1 MRKKFLFLVL
11 LLGLAVFYTQP
22 VIAQQKTVSGTV
34 QDKTDNSAL
43 RDVTVTVKGT
53 KIGTKTNSDGSYSIS
68 AAKGQT
74 LVFTFIG
81 YARQETVVG
90 DGSIFNIKLSQ
101 SNSEM
106 DAVVVTA
113 YGIKRDRAS
122 LAYAPVVIK
131 GEDIAQT
138 KRENFL
144 NSLAGRVP
152 GATITS
158 TSGTPGSSAQIILR
172 GAVSIDGDNQPLF
185 VVDGVPYDNSS
196 INQESLVAASNPNA
210 VGFVN
215 RNSDYGNRAMD
226 INPDDIETVTVLKG
240 PEATA
245 LYGAAG
251 ASGVIIITTK
261 KGAKGKGSITYDNTF
276 RFEKVYRFPEIQ
288 TTYGRGRN
296 GVSDPTSSYY
306 FGPKYDQGTELFD
319 NFGNFLKTGRTQK
332 HNLSIEGGSDV
343 NSFRFSA
350 GYTGQEGVIPTS
362 AFERLS
368 LRISGSSKITPKL
381 NVSATANYVNSITD
395 KVSKGTGSYFLTLL
409 AWPKNDDVRNYL
421 NSDGSRRILKGGNL
435 LSETDN
441 PFWDINKNIGNDQT
455 DRFTFNNTISFDVL
469 KWLNLTSNVGADIY
483 TTQGLYSTNPQSRY
497 GAATAGFLSQ
507 YNENT
512 RNISANVRAGI
523 KKNFG
528 KISNNLIVG
537 FNFDDNQRR
546 IEAQRGEQFIE
557 PDFLSLNNVAPLT
570 VSAKTTVLNYRRVRW
585 FSSYTAGY
593 DKILY
598 ATLAGSLEGDSRL
611 TSKFYQKSPYFAYGA
626 ASLAFNFTELKG
638 LDEISWLDAG
648 KLRIGYSTTGK
659 APYSP
664 YIIDYGFGSVIST
677 GGGYALGVTGGN
689 ENLKPE
695 LTKQLEFGAE
705 LEFIKNRL
713 SLDVSRYQ
721 LRSKDQIL
729 AVRSSYGTGYVLK
742 YINGGLVEN
751 KGMEIVL
758 KTTPVLSK
766 NLTWDFTV
774 NYSFNRGK
782 IISMPGDVP
791 LFYNSDTW
799 LYGNARSVSYAGGR
813 LGNISTDDFRR
824 NVNGDVLINTTTG
837 LPIKEA
843 GSTFTNITGNR
854 EPKGSF
860 GFINSVTYK
869 DFNLNFNLDLRIGG
883 DIYNGNALYLYNL
896 GLSKQTL
903 SREDAVVVKGVLADG
918 LENSAT
924 PTVNTIAIQPA
935 YRNDYYITNYIESEF
950 IEKDINWLR
959 LRDITLSYKL
969 SSSLLKRQKVVRNAS
984 LFVTGTDVFMIT
996 NYSGADPNVSGLTG
1010 GARGYGGGGFD
1021 YGALANPRGI
1031 SFGLKAQF

>member
-306 FGPKYDQGTELFD
+306 FGPKYDQRTELFD

-381 NVSATANYVNSITD
+381 NVSATANYVNSVTD

-409 AWPKNDDVRNYL
+409 SCV
-421 NSDGSRRILKGGNL
+421 
-435 LSETDN
+435 
-441 PFWDINKNIGNDQT
+441 
-455 DRFTFNNTISFDVL
+455 V
-469 KWLNLTSNVGADIY
+469 
-483 TTQGLYSTNPQSRY
+483 
-497 GAATAGFLSQ
+497 
-507 YNENT
+507 
-512 RNISANVRAGI
+512 
-523 KKNFG
+523 
-528 KISNNLIVG
+528 
-537 FNFDDNQRR
+537 
-546 IEAQRGEQFIE
+546 
-557 PDFLSLNNVAPLT
+557 
-570 VSAKTTVLNYRRVRW
+570 
-585 FSSYTAGY
+585 
-593 DKILY
+593 
-598 ATLAGSLEGDSRL
+598 
-611 TSKFYQKSPYFAYGA
+611 
-626 ASLAFNFTELKG
+626 
-638 LDEISWLDAG
+638 
-648 KLRIGYSTTGK
+648 
-659 APYSP
+659 
-664 YIIDYGFGSVIST
+664 II
-677 GGGYALGVTGGN
+677 
-689 ENLKPE
+689 
-695 LTKQLEFGAE
+695 
-705 LEFIKNRL
+705 
-713 SLDVSRYQ
+713 
-721 LRSKDQIL
+721 
-729 AVRSSYGTGYVLK
+729 
-742 YINGGLVEN
+742 
-751 KGMEIVL
+751 
-758 KTTPVLSK
+758 
-766 NLTWDFTV
+766 
-774 NYSFNRGK
+774 
-782 IISMPGDVP
+782 
-791 LFYNSDTW
+791 
-799 LYGNARSVSYAGGR
+799 
-813 LGNISTDDFRR
+813 
-824 NVNGDVLINTTTG
+824 
-837 LPIKEA
+837 
-843 GSTFTNITGNR
+843 
-854 EPKGSF
+854 
-860 GFINSVTYK
+860 
-869 DFNLNFNLDLRIGG
+869 
-883 DIYNGNALYLYNL
+883 
-896 GLSKQTL
+896 
-903 SREDAVVVKGVLADG
+903 
-918 LENSAT
+918 
-924 PTVNTIAIQPA
+924 
-935 YRNDYYITNYIESEF
+935 
-950 IEKDINWLR
+950 
-959 LRDITLSYKL
+959 
-969 SSSLLKRQKVVRNAS
+969 
-984 LFVTGTDVFMIT
+984 
-996 NYSGADPNVSGLTG
+996 
-1010 GARGYGGGGFD
+1010 
-1021 YGALANPRGI
+1021 
-1031 SFGLKAQF
+1031 